1 MSEHDEKLRSHS
13 LGFFGNI
20 WVRQNELEFAGDSVQ
35 GHKHTFDHVSLLMK
49 GTVEVEVE
57 GYEPK
62 QFTAPTFIV
71 IKKEHMHK
79 FTAITDDCCWFCTF
93 AMRDINGEVA
103 DMYGEQNSP
112 YGTETINYTVASL
125 DADKATTEFVE

>member
-1 MSEHDEKLRSHS
+1 MEHNPSHT

-20 WVRQNELEFAGDSVQ
+20 WVRQNELHKAGDAIQ

-79 FTAITDDCCWFCTF
+79 FTAVTDDCCWFCTF
-93 AMRDINGEVA
+93 AMRDPNGEVV
-103 DMYGEQNSP
+103 DIYGEENSP
-112 YGTETINYTVASL
+112 YGGASVDFTEKVEIL
-125 DADKATTEFVE
+125 DKATTHH

>member
-1 MSEHDEKLRSHS
+1 MSEFNEKLQSHT

-20 WVRQNELEFAGDSVQ
+20 WVRQNELDKAGEFVQ
-35 GHKHTFDHVSLLMK
+35 GHKHTFDHVSLLMS

-79 FTAITDDCCWFCTF
+79 FTAITDNCCWFCTF

-103 DMYGEQNSP
+103 DLYGEQNSP
-112 YGTETINYTVASL
+112 YGVETVNFTASSVEV
-125 DADKATTEFVE
+125 DKATTTFVE